1 MCELMEKVVLFS
13 SSGYKDT
20 SLERLINMSTDS
32 TYFRRIKYENL
43 PHNINPSEENDI
55 PSVSLVSKQIR
66 FTENII
72 YILDDTD
79 LLKLGV
85 NPGMVIKIS
94 GSENQQNNSKENVF
108 TIQQVTKN
116 TIVLK
121 EHNFKD
127 ENSKKLISLKFFEE
141 EYKLKN
147 LYKQNKSSITVVYPG
162 NDFFNFNYNPEKA
175 WELGCQFVCMNF
187 QKIDYNLKKKYMK
200 KIQKV

>member
-1 MCELMEKVVLFS
+1 SLIKSQNYIECLDVFNLISNLCFSERNLDNFNEPFFIYLNIKTKNKNTLNRLYDIITSSLNHRLLDNSFNYQQKNIAQTRMCELMEKVVLFS

-85 NPGMVIKIS
+85 NPGMV
-94 GSENQQNNSKENVF
+94 
-108 TIQQVTKN
+108 
-116 TIVLK
+116 
-121 EHNFKD
+121 
-127 ENSKKLISLKFFEE
+127 
-141 EYKLKN
+141 
-147 LYKQNKSSITVVYPG
+147 
-162 NDFFNFNYNPEKA
+162 
-175 WELGCQFVCMNF
+175 
-187 QKIDYNLKKKYMK
+187 
-200 KIQKV
+200 

>member
-94 GSENQQNNSKENVF
+94 GSENQQNNKERKCF
-108 TIQQVTKN
+108 YYTTGYK
-116 TIVLK
+116 K
-121 EHNFKD
+121 HNCFKR
-127 ENSKKLISLKFFEE
+127 
-141 EYKLKN
+141 
-147 LYKQNKSSITVVYPG
+147 
-162 NDFFNFNYNPEKA
+162 A
-175 WELGCQFVCMNF
+175 
-187 QKIDYNLKKKYMK
+187 
-200 KIQKV
+200 